1 MDREPLIIERH
12 GDALW
17 LTINRPDRRNAI
29 TDAVVHALRL
39 GLGQAQTDA
48 DVRAIVLT
56 GAGDR
61 AFCVG
66 ADLDPAA
73 NAFQAHAGGPGTA
86 FGALLREL
94 RLSGKP
100 LIARVN
106 GHCMAGGMGLLGMCD
121 LAVAT
126 NLALFGL
133 PEVKVGLFPMQVFA
147 VLRHIVPPRKFRE
160 FSLTGEPFDAAE
172 ALAAGLLNYVVE
184 PQELDAKVDWLVGR
198 LADKS
203 PTAQQRGRH
212 AMAAADD
219 LAFDESLRLM
229 EEEIIALGQSQ
240 DAIEGRRAFAEKRK
254 AVWIRR

>member
-1 MDREPLIIERH
+1 MMDGAPLIIERH
-12 GDALW
+12 GGALW

-29 TDAVVHALRL
+29 TDAVVRALRSAL
-39 GLGQAQTDA
+39 RQAQTDA
-48 DVRAIVLT
+48 EVCAIVLT

-61 AFCVG
+61 AFCAG

-73 NAFQAHAGGPGTA
+73 NAFQADAGGGGTE
-86 FGALLREL
+86 FGGLLRDL
-94 RLSGKP
+94 GSCAKP

-126 NLALFGL
+126 NRALFGL
-133 PEVKVGLFPMQVFA
+133 PEVRVGVFPMQVFA

-184 PQELDAKVDWLVGR
+184 PQELDARVGWLVGR
-198 LADKS
+198 LTDKS
-203 PTAQQRGRH
+203 PTAQQR
-212 AMAAADD
+212 
-219 LAFDESLRLM
+219 EN
-229 EEEIIALGQSQ
+229 
-240 DAIEGRRAFAEKRK
+240 RR
-254 AVWIRR
+254 WRRRRTWRSTSACA